1 MRSTDVS
8 VSRVSISRIHHV
20 LPDRLLICFHSRF
33 TCFLTCTNMDCR
45 LVYAYH
51 FTLRFPLLTRR
62 LVWRVIIPVHCLHLL
77 VTTICTCIYS
87 PGIYTI
93 EDAGLFPIFNLLC
106 NHPTSVKC
114 EIPRTLRLPSSSL
127 AKATASR
134 LLGVRL
140 LCLLAYR

>member
-1 MRSTDVS
+1 MLTDAMRSTDVS

-20 LPDRLLICFHSRF
+20 LPDRLLVCFHSCF

-62 LVWRVIIPVHCLHLL
+62 LIWRVIIPVHCLHLL

-87 PGIYTI
+87 LSIYVI
-93 EDAGLFPIFNLLC
+93 GDEDSFLIFNLLC
-106 NHPTSVKC
+106 NHPTSVTC
-114 EIPRTLRLPSSSL
+114 EIPRTLLAPSSSL

-134 LLGVRL
+134 F
-140 LCLLAYR
+140 